1 MNIKNDKER
10 TNLFFQDININ
21 NKSLTIKI
29 FKYFY
34 TLFQGK
40 KESNL
45 FLKYILIFIEA
56 IQFISYAF
64 SSNHYNSWKL
74 DENKMKLISNI
85 LSGFRISSLFQFLQ
99 YKIYLI
105 ILYFIVI
112 MIFISCLIL
121 VFNILFV
128 ESSSKIHKI
137 SIAYFRIMIDVLTI
151 MFYIPITEIILI
163 PIKCVDG
170 KVYGFTDGENC
181 WENLHYLNMFLG
193 IIGTIL
199 LFIWC
204 IFMLFF
210 SFYPFQ
216 SLISTTR
223 ISSNNDIIVIIMK
236 LILILQN
243 LLITNEY
250 ISLAILLLIS
260 ITIFFS
266 CYNESSYNNKKLE
279 IAINMRNLI
288 IFWTYIVLLISRL
301 FENVIANGFIYLLT
315 FGCPIIIYLAIL
327 INKEKDF
334 EGIFRGNIKNINDYI
349 RKVKY
354 NIKLIN
360 SFIERNNNIRNGN
373 ENEGQRDLI
382 LLRGNIKFHSIVC
395 TNKECPL
402 NKFMNNE
409 GNYNVQKQCLL
420 NYMNNCFIKGLKMY
434 PNNFNLI
441 ILFIHFNY
449 SKKFNL
455 NSVRTNLLL
464 LKKIECNIKEKFII
478 YCIEQN
484 IKNNKGDGFNLN
496 LENEKDNDSQLDLIE
511 QKYQKLKYLIENSI
525 KLYGEFWGIFSTN
538 ISSNIN
544 TSKLYSLG
552 EKLNIYLN
560 EMNNLWDNDL
570 KNKKIGNECQ
580 SIVQLYSK
588 YLLDILWDQKK
599 SKEVYKKLN
608 DENININNYYQ
619 NDNKKLKEENKNGFN
634 IDGLVDDQDYLLFC
648 DSDEKGN
655 CKIIQTSASFANLLG
670 YQKIDMMGKAL
681 DLIFPNFLIEENN
694 KYLEESIKLL
704 HNGQNNQNDLSFQ
717 ENDSNKNT
725 KLIIVKSRMGYIFPL
740 FASFT
745 ILDDNDYSDSFLVKI
760 KLENKQAKS
769 EYAYYVLTN
778 TEFIIENISSSAIN
792 LGLFLDLLKKYVVKM
807 DILVRTENDKN
818 LNLYEKFN
826 EYEEEPK
833 EVTWVFPDII
843 YPKDNIQQKKDDE
856 IEELIEKSYK
866 KKFNLQIKPINFN
879 GNENIAF
886 IFKFTEISIKKNKKK
901 INNINYIPKCNQNLI
916 MFDLL
921 NLRYFRTLLVENKSG
936 LRNYRNPEYE
946 NEKIN
951 IENNKSELKKNTKKN
966 KKSLAIEEEDDY
978 SDNSDKNVVLLTKQK
993 ILELQVHNYI
1003 EIKNFIFSLPL
1014 YGSDVI
1020 LERFRPNGDKY
1031 SASKITESLIKI
1043 QISNFCKRIDER
1055 HRIEQNKKRKKNKSI
1070 NEVKNNIESPKSSS
1084 TDNYLF
1090 RQSTSSSIS
1099 QDLPKQNNTL
1109 QNEEINKGLSS
1120 DSSSTLANIFKS
1132 NTIKYIHILI
1142 NLTFSGTFVLI
1153 LIEFWITY
1161 KHINK
1166 LKKKI
1171 EFLQNSYLIL
1181 NNMLY
1186 TKHFV
1191 TEGVITLALDD
1202 LNKKYQPALNKGSI
1216 SNYLTY
1222 VSKNLAFNRQEFT
1235 EAYDTFSSSELCEEF
1250 KDFMEKTKIKIYTL
1264 TVNMEEELELLFN
1277 SAMTRISSSIN
1288 DLVSNP
1294 LLMHM
1299 NNRNTYELM
1308 HNLINEYYI
1317 KWEKAVVIL
1326 FINSIDTTK
1335 LNTPLLAIVLGY
1347 FVISII
1353 IIIVFLKLLSIFSLD
1368 REKPINLFLTLKKVV
1383 FENLKNSA
1391 ENFSNQLLNK
1401 FFGNEDIEEES
1412 QQDYQANIQPSDIN
1426 IAKFKAA
1433 NEYNSSIKNG
1443 CYFMTTLLI
1452 ILIFLLLNL
1461 IYFVIKYVDFRER
1474 MNNIEQFILLYDK
1487 TYIAQIDFI
1496 LSIDIFKS
1504 YLFNK
1509 SIPILNEKNTNMEFI
1524 ESFLNSTNKFEDSII
1539 FITRTNSFLSGD
1551 YLEKYKEYFLGDFT
1565 ELLDKDFV
1573 NEFQFMIS
1581 RYIKYGIMPV
1591 ETDIFEIIR
1600 YYTLNYCNISQKCFE
1615 SYSDEI
1621 SDILTEKDDKLMILN
1636 MSNESVVRYWY
1647 SGIIKLMIE
1656 SLHEYQNK
1664 TKLNYI
1670 IFFICLIVIG
1680 IIYYWIIWK
1689 MNEQKLN
1696 FLLKGS
1702 GDLINL
1708 IPQEIKNIIIEKLN
1722 E

>member
-1 MNIKNDKER
+1 
-10 TNLFFQDININ
+10 
-21 NKSLTIKI
+21 
-29 FKYFY
+29 
-34 TLFQGK
+34 
-40 KESNL
+40 
-45 FLKYILIFIEA
+45 
-56 IQFISYAF
+56 
-64 SSNHYNSWKL
+64 
-74 DENKMKLISNI
+74 
-85 LSGFRISSLFQFLQ
+85 
-99 YKIYLI
+99 
-105 ILYFIVI
+105 
-112 MIFISCLIL
+112 
-121 VFNILFV
+121 
-128 ESSSKIHKI
+128 
-137 SIAYFRIMIDVLTI
+137 
-151 MFYIPITEIILI
+151 
-163 PIKCVDG
+163 
-170 KVYGFTDGENC
+170 
-181 WENLHYLNMFLG
+181 
-193 IIGTIL
+193 
-199 LFIWC
+199 
-204 IFMLFF
+204 
-210 SFYPFQ
+210 
-216 SLISTTR
+216 
-223 ISSNNDIIVIIMK
+223 
-236 LILILQN
+236 
-243 LLITNEY
+243 
-250 ISLAILLLIS
+250 
-260 ITIFFS
+260 
-266 CYNESSYNNKKLE
+266 
-279 IAINMRNLI
+279 
-288 IFWTYIVLLISRL
+288 
-301 FENVIANGFIYLLT
+301 
-315 FGCPIIIYLAIL
+315 
-327 INKEKDF
+327 
-334 EGIFRGNIKNINDYI
+334 
-349 RKVKY
+349 
-354 NIKLIN
+354 
-360 SFIERNNNIRNGN
+360 
-373 ENEGQRDLI
+373 
-382 LLRGNIKFHSIVC
+382 
-395 TNKECPL
+395 
-402 NKFMNNE
+402 
-409 GNYNVQKQCLL
+409 
-420 NYMNNCFIKGLKMY
+420 
-434 PNNFNLI
+434 
-441 ILFIHFNY
+441 
-449 SKKFNL
+449 
-455 NSVRTNLLL
+455 
-464 LKKIECNIKEKFII
+464 
-478 YCIEQN
+478 
-484 IKNNKGDGFNLN
+484 
-496 LENEKDNDSQLDLIE
+496 
-511 QKYQKLKYLIENSI
+511 
-525 KLYGEFWGIFSTN
+525 
-538 ISSNIN
+538 
-544 TSKLYSLG
+544 
-552 EKLNIYLN
+552 
-560 EMNNLWDNDL
+560 
-570 KNKKIGNECQ
+570 
-580 SIVQLYSK
+580 
-588 YLLDILWDQKK
+588 
-599 SKEVYKKLN
+599 
-608 DENININNYYQ
+608 
-619 NDNKKLKEENKNGFN
+619 
-634 IDGLVDDQDYLLFC
+634 
-648 DSDEKGN
+648 
-655 CKIIQTSASFANLLG
+655 
-670 YQKIDMMGKAL
+670 
-681 DLIFPNFLIEENN
+681 
-694 KYLEESIKLL
+694 
-704 HNGQNNQNDLSFQ
+704 
-717 ENDSNKNT
+717 
-725 KLIIVKSRMGYIFPL
+725 
-740 FASFT
+740 
-745 ILDDNDYSDSFLVKI
+745 
-760 KLENKQAKS
+760 
-769 EYAYYVLTN
+769 
-778 TEFIIENISSSAIN
+778 
-792 LGLFLDLLKKYVVKM
+792 M
-807 DILVRTENDKN
+807 DILVRTENDKII
-818 LNLYEKFN
+818 NLYEKFN

-856 IEELIEKSYK
+856 IEELIEKSHK
-866 KKFNLQIKPINFN
+866 KKLNLQIKSINFN
-879 GNENIAF
+879 ANENIAF
-886 IFKFTEISIKKNKKK
+886 IFKFTEISIKRSKKK
-901 INNINYIPKCNQNLI
+901 LNNDIYIPKCNQNLI

-951 IENNKSELKKNTKKN
+951 IENNKSELKKNNKKN
-966 KKSLAIEEEDDY
+966 KKTIEIEEEDDY

-1003 EIKNFIFSLPL
+1003 EIQKFIFSLPL

-1043 QISNFCKRIDER
+1043 QISNFCKRIDEKF
-1055 HRIEQNKKRKKNKSI
+1055 RIEQNKKRKKMKNIHEI
-1070 NEVKNNIESPKSSS
+1070 NNHIESPKSSN

-1090 RQSTSSSIS
+1090 SSTASSS
-1099 QDLPKQNNTL
+1099 QELPKRTSTL
-1109 QNEEINKGLSS
+1109 QNEEMNKGLSS
-1120 DSSSTLANIFKS
+1120 DSSKLINIFKS
-1132 NTIKYIHILI
+1132 NTIKYIQILI
-1142 NLTFSGTFVLI
+1142 NCSFIGTFVLI
-1153 LIEFWITY
+1153 LIEFLITY

-1171 EFLQNSYLIL
+1171 DFLHNSYIIL
-1181 NNMLY
+1181 NNILY
-1186 TKHFV
+1186 TKYFL
-1191 TEGVITLALDD
+1191 TEGVLALT
-1202 LNKKYQPALNKGSI
+1202 LNNINKIYPSVSSFGNI
-1216 SNYLTY
+1216 SMYLTHITTQ
-1222 VSKNLAFNRQEFT
+1222 LALNRQEFT
-1235 EAYDTFSSSELCEEF
+1235 ETYDSFSSNELCKEF
-1250 KDFMEKTKIKIYTL
+1250 KDFMKNTKIYIYTL
-1264 TVNMEEELELLFN
+1264 TVTIEENLELLFN

-1288 DLVSNP
+1288 DLISNP
-1294 LLMHM
+1294 FLMLM

-1317 KWEKAVVIL
+1317 NWVKAIKIL
-1326 FINSIDTTK
+1326 FNDSIESTK
-1335 LNTPLLAIVLGY
+1335 LNILLLFIVLGY
-1347 FVISII
+1347 FIISVI